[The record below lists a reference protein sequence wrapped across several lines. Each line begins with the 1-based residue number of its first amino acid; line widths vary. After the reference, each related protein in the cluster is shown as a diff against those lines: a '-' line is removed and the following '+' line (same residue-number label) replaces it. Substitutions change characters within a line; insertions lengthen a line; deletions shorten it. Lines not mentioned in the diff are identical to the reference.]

1 MSRLP
6 RSPSAP
12 SFRETR
18 RARERSVYEA
28 TTRAILV
35 RVEPHYLP
43 DQSDEREGRFVWS
56 YTVEIENHG
65 QETVQLLSRRWLIT
79 DALNH
84 TESVVGPGVTGEQ
97 PTLKPREAFR
107 YTSVCP
113 LPTPSGEMRGAYQMV
128 NDEGAAFEVKIPA
141 FSLHLPSARRTL
153 N

>member
-18 RARERSVYEA
+18 RARERAVYEA

-43 DQSDEREGRFVWS
+43 DQSDEYESRFVWS

-65 QETVQLLSRRWLIT
+65 QETVQLLARRWLIT

-84 TESVVGPGVTGEQ
+84 TRSVVRT
-97 PTLKPREAFR
+97 
-107 YTSVCP
+107 
-113 LPTPSGEMRGAYQMV
+113 
-128 NDEGAAFEVKIPA
+128 
-141 FSLHLPSARRTL
+141 RRHRRASRR
-153 N
+153 

>member
-18 RARERSVYEA
+18 RARERAIYEA
-28 TTRAILV
+28 TTRSILV
-35 RVEPHYLP
+35 RVEPRYLA
-43 DQSDEREGRFVWS
+43 DQSDERESRYVWS

-65 QETVQLLSRRWLIT
+65 EETVQLLSRRWLIT
-79 DALNH
+79 DGFNH

-107 YTSVCP
+107 YTSGCP

-128 NDEGAAFEVKIPA
+128 SDTGEAFEVEIPA

>member
-18 RARERSVYEA
+18 RARDRSVYEA
-28 TTRAILV
+28 TTRAIVV
-35 RVEPHYLP
+35 RVDPRFQPE
-43 DQSDEREGRFVWS
+43 QSDENEQRFFWS

-65 QETVQLLSRRWLIT
+65 EETVQLLSRRWLIT
-79 DALNH
+79 DGLNR
-84 TESVVGPGVTGEQ
+84 TEQVVGDGVVGEQ

-107 YTSVCP
+107 YTSGCP
-113 LPTPSGEMRGAYQMV
+113 LPTPTGEMRGAYQMINEAGDV
-128 NDEGAAFEVKIPA
+128 FEVEIPA
-141 FSLHLPSARRTL
+141 FSLHLPSARRVL

>member
-6 RSPSAP
+6 RSPSTP

-18 RARERSVYEA
+18 RARERSIYEA

-35 RVEPHYLP
+35 RVEPRFLA
-43 DQSDEREGRFVWS
+43 DQSDQIEGRYVWS

-79 DALNH
+79 DALNR
-84 TESVVGPGVTGEQ
+84 TESVVGPGVKGEQ

-107 YTSVCP
+107 YTSGCP
-113 LPTPSGEMRGAYQMV
+113 LPTSSGEMRGAYQMV
-128 NDEGAAFEVKIPA
+128 SDGGEAFEVEIPA
-141 FSLHLPSARRTL
+141 FSLHLPGARRTL